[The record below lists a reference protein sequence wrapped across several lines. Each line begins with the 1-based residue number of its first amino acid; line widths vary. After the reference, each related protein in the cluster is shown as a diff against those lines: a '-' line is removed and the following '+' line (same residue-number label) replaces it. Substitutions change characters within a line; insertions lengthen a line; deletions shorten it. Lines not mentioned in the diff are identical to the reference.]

1 MFVNIKEFI
10 ENTSGEFE
18 RDLGMLI
25 AIESV
30 AGDAEGNYPYG
41 SGSAHALDAMLSLAE
56 GYGFVTEN
64 HDYHCG
70 SVIYGDNEKEVG
82 IVAHLDVVPAGN
94 GWSTE
99 SPFKLEKRDNCYI
112 GRGVRDDKGPALM
125 GLYAMR
131 YFKENHIRLPFAI
144 RLILGCDEEVGSS
157 DLEYFKKVR
166 KAPWFS
172 FTPDSTFPVCIGEKG
187 IMSFTVCL
195 GDADPSIAE
204 LHGGSVSN
212 AVPGEAYIR
221 IAGSPCICP
230 KKDRITVKECENA
243 TVISAVGVTAH
254 ASTPEHGVNAVYLL
268 ADYLLQN
275 NLVPQQNRA
284 AFEFIR
290 ASESEYLGKTFG
302 IDFADEYFG
311 YLTCV
316 GGVME
321 LADGKIYMQYNVRF
335 PMSRTFDM
343 VFDGVLRTVAE
354 RGFTVTNSNRGSA
367 HANGYFKS
375 PDSSEIKALLNAIET
390 VTGSEQ
396 KPYTM
401 GGGTYARGLE
411 NTVVFGPSQKRYSG
425 LLGEGKGDC
434 HDVDEYLAAE
444 EITEGIEAFIR
455 ALQGLSEI

>member
-1 MFVNIKEFI
+1 MNIKEFI
-10 ENTSGEFE
+10 KNTADEFE
-18 RDLGMLI
+18 KDLSALI
-25 AIESV
+25 AVESV
-30 AGDAEGNYPYG
+30 AGDADGIYPYG
-41 SGSAHALDAMLSLAE
+41 KGSAKALDTMLALAE

-70 SVIYGDNEKEVG
+70 SVIYGSGEKEVG

-99 SPFKLEKRDNCYI
+99 SPFKLTKRGGCWI

-131 YFKENHIRLPFAI
+131 YFKENGIKLPFAI

-157 DLEYFKKVR
+157 DLEYFKTVR

-187 IMSFTVCL
+187 IMSFKLCL
-195 GDADPSIAE
+195 GGAHESIIS

-212 AVPGEAYIR
+212 AVPGEAHIVLNTS
-221 IAGSPCICP
+221 ANCP
-230 KKDRITVKECENA
+230 EADRITVHSSEGKTEI
-243 TVISAVGVTAH
+243 TAVGVTAH
-254 ASTPEHGVNAVYLL
+254 ASTPEHGVNAVWLL
-268 ADYLLQN
+268 ADYLLKN
-275 NLVPQQNRA
+275 GLINEADKA

-290 ASESEYLGKTFG
+290 DSEGEYLGKTFG
-302 IDFADEYFG
+302 IGFSDEYFG

-316 GGVME
+316 GGVLE

-335 PMSRTFDM
+335 PMSKTYEQ
-343 VFDGVLRTVAE
+343 VFEGVIKTAAE
-354 RGFTVTNSNRGSA
+354 HGFEIVESNRGSS
-367 HANGYFKS
+367 HAEGYFKS
-375 PDSSEIKALLNAIET
+375 PDSPEIKALLNAIEG
-390 VTGSEQ
+390 VTGTKQ
-396 KPYTM
+396 QPYTM

-411 NTVVFGPSQKRYSG
+411 NTVVFGPSQKRYLG

-434 HDVDEYLAAE
+434 HDVDEYLAE
-444 EITEGIEAFIR
+444 KEITEGIEAFIR
-455 ALQGLSEI
+455 AIQGLSDI